1 MFIPGETIS
10 HQFHLPFVRAD
21 IVKVIVTYRQNGHI
35 VFEPKTVY
43 PNSITNVGQGSQF
56 VITLSQEESLLFED
70 DKYFYVQLNVIFTSD
85 EGTIRTTSVE
95 LRGENNLQHL
105 REVVT

>member
-10 HQFHLPFVRAD
+10 HQFHLPFLKTD
-21 IVKVIVTYRQNGHI
+21 IIKVIATYRQNGHI
-35 VFEPKTVY
+35 VFEPKTIY
-43 PNSITNVGQGSQF
+43 PNQISNEELGSQF

-70 DKYFYVQLNVIFTSD
+70 DKYFYVQLNVMFTSD
-85 EGTIRTTSVE
+85 EGNIRTTSME
-95 LRGENNLQHL
+95 LRGKNELQHL

>member
-10 HQFHLPFVRAD
+10 HRFHLPFSKTN
-21 IVKVIVTYRQNGHI
+21 IIKVIATYRQDGHI
-35 VFEPKTVY
+35 VLDPKTIY
-43 PNSITNVGQGSQF
+43 PSQITTEQTGSQF

-70 DKYFYVQLNVIFTSD
+70 DKYFYVQLNVLTSVN
-85 EGTIRTTSVE
+85 GSNVRTTSYE
-95 LRGENNLQHL
+95 LRSETKLQHL